1 MSKSSPSLSILPP
14 EAASALVQLGEHL
27 ALARVRRKE
36 SQRVW
41 AQRMGIS
48 VPTLVRMERGDASVS
63 MGVYATAL
71 WMMGQSAALSDLAAP
86 EQDRGALESDVR
98 AAKRTRAVRSQA
110 SLAARLAQGSVA
122 KQGNTPKSPKQ
133 VKP

>member
-1 MSKSSPSLSILPP
+1 MPKSSPSLSILPP
-14 EAASALVQLGEHL
+14 EAASALAQLGEHL

-71 WMMGQSAALSDLAAP
+71 WMMGQSGALSNLAAP

-110 SLAARLAQGSVA
+110 SLAARLAQTNA
-122 KQGNTPKSPKQ
+122 PKSPKLPKQ
-133 VKP
+133 AKS